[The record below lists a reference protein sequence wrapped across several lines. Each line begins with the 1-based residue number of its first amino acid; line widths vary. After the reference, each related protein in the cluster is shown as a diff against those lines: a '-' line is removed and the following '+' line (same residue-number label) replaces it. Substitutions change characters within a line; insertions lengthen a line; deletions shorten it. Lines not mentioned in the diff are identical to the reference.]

1 MERLRNTLSAEMS
14 SLWEVSWFY
23 DFKIML
29 EDNCLYF
36 FYLGKQMPNE
46 RKPHFNLMTN
56 LGLKVTSLYK
66 IWMETFV
73 FP

>member
-1 MERLRNTLSAEMS
+1 MILITL
-14 SLWEVSWFY
+14 
-23 DFKIML
+23 D
-29 EDNCLYF
+29 DNCLCF

-46 RKPHFNLMTN
+46 QKPHFNLMTN